1 MSTYLSELQ
10 RLKARKEF
18 LLKSK
23 GYDVGTED
31 LENTDRSHNG
41 LGSRESSS
49 NYIVIDSLNAG
60 PPRPH

>member
-10 RLKARKEF
+10 RLKQRKEF

-31 LENTDRSHNG
+31 LDNTERSQNG
-41 LGSRESSS
+41 AGSREDSS
-49 NYIVIDSLNAG
+49 NYIVVDSFNMPG
-60 PPRPH
+60 R